1 MVYDWGNRKSN
12 LTMNFELTEENFVIF
27 AMKHYDNP
35 ACRGMVE
42 FEDDLKKF
50 RYLKRLFRKY
60 TAGKGLKERLIV
72 NHLVVLYNLF
82 GPEPTTRMLF
92 YKIEKKYW
100 SQLKTFLV
108 FLNVMPVGFEI
119 RAQGEVVQGYEIPI
133 DEKVTKALEKI

>member
-1 MVYDWGNRKSN
+1 
-12 LTMNFELTEENFVIF
+12 MNTELTEENFVMY

-35 ACRGMVE
+35 ACRGMAE

-72 NHLVVLYNLF
+72 NHIVVLYNLF
-82 GPEPTTRMLF
+82 GPEAATKMLF
-92 YKIEKKYW
+92 FKVEEKYW

-108 FLNVMPVGFEI
+108 YLSIMPVGFEVSKK
-119 RAQGEVVQGYEIPI
+119 GVVVQGFEIPL
-133 DEKVTKALEKI
+133 DEKVSNALREI